1 MKLRMDRKKIRMAA
15 VLANLAVL
23 SAVFWFFAST
33 TDFSAGLKEK
43 RIKIGACF
51 MTMDSTYFEMLNN
64 EIGSVIE
71 EHGDVL
77 ISRDPGGS
85 QERQNEQIEELVEE
99 GVKAIFVTPVDW
111 RGVGPA
117 LKKARHEGVRIIVV
131 DSQVYDKDL
140 ADCTVTSD
148 NFDAGT
154 QIAKYLMTQV
164 ESAKIVLLKQP
175 EVKSSMDRING
186 FKNALK
192 ASGRYTIAAELEY
205 GGDEETAFKAVQG
218 LLGSGIGFNAVFAI
232 NDAGALG
239 SCGALEKQLPFR
251 RVNIMGVN
259 GSPVGKTMIKKKQ
272 MMVTAAQFPIDMGE
286 KAAESMYALLGGKDC
301 PKEIYI
307 PVKLITKYTIESYDT
322 DKWQ

>member
-1 MKLRMDRKKIRMAA
+1 MKLHMDRKKILMAA

-23 SAVFWFFAST
+23 SVTFWFFTSA

-43 RIKIGACF
+43 RIKIGVCF

-71 EHGDVL
+71 EHGDLL
-77 ISRDPGGS
+77 ITRDPGGS
-85 QERQNEQIEELVEE
+85 QERQNKQIEELVEK
-99 GVKAIFVTPVDW
+99 GVRAIFVTPVDW
-111 RGVGPA
+111 RGVEPA
-117 LKKARHEGVRIIVV
+117 LKKARSEGVRIIVV

-148 NFDAGT
+148 NFDAGV
-154 QIAKYLMTQV
+154 QIAKYFMTQV
-164 ESAKIVLLKQP
+164 KSAKIVLLKQP

-186 FKNALK
+186 FKSALK
-192 ASGRYTIAAELEY
+192 EYGRYTIAAELEY
-205 GGDEETAFKAVQG
+205 GGDEETAFKAVQE
-218 LLGSGIGFNAVFAI
+218 LLDSGIGFDAVFAT
-232 NDAGALG
+232 NDAGAFG
-239 SCGALEKQLPFR
+239 SCGALEKQPPIRTVDL
-251 RVNIMGVN
+251 MGVN
-259 GSPVGKTMIKKKQ
+259 GSPVGKAMIKKKQ